1 MRSALL
7 ILVLSCVASS
17 AVAEE
22 WSAYENARFGY
33 VVDIPPGY
41 LGKGESDNGDGQI
54 FKSADGTQTLRVH
67 GGHAPDGFE
76 ATVATAM
83 DSAREAGWRLSY
95 ERVTPSWA
103 SFSGARSGIVSYARA
118 IALCGGSGFASFES
132 HYPER
137 DLDAMQAVVERL
149 VSSLKPTG
157 KGVGC

>member
-7 ILVLSCVASS
+7 VLVLLCVANS

-33 VVDIPPGY
+33 VVDIPPGH
-41 LGKGESDNGDGQI
+41 LGEGESDDGDGQI
-54 FKSADGTQTLRVH
+54 FKSADGTQMLRVH

-103 SFSGARSGIVSYARA
+103 SFSGARSGIVFYARA
-118 IALCGGSGFASFES
+118 IALCGGSGFASFELI
-132 HYPER
+132 YPER
-137 DLDAMQAVVERL
+137 DVDDLHGVVERL
-149 VSSLKPTG
+149 VSSLEPTG
-157 KGVGC
+157 EGVGC